1 MNTAKD
7 PKDRLDLSVR
17 AARELSA
24 APTDGRAS
32 RSRIL
37 GELADR
43 RRRHRT
49 YQVTIVATILL
60 LLIPAV
66 SVGWVQ
72 LKRSIQTATKVLARI
87 DSKKNTGSALA
98 KPQVDALVAL
108 DEMPAPREL
117 PEGPVLSKA
126 TPALPR
132 ATTTLPVHRPSEL
145 DLYARAHQMHFHSNA
160 PGPALRL
167 WTRYIERF
175 PHGRFVPEAQFNRAV
190 CLVRMGD
197 SAAARSI
204 LEELVYSPGFDH
216 PKQQAL
222 RLLAEL
228 R

>member
-17 AARELSA
+17 VARELSA

-32 RSRIL
+32 RARIL
-37 GELADR
+37 GELAGR
-43 RRRHRT
+43 RRRHRA

-72 LKRSIQTATKVLARI
+72 LKRSIRTAAKVLAHTE
-87 DSKKNTGSALA
+87 SKRTSGSAMA
-98 KPQVDALVAL
+98 RPQVDSLVAL
-108 DEMPAPREL
+108 DEKPAPREL
-117 PEGPVLSKA
+117 PEDPVLPEA
-126 TPALPR
+126 TPALLR
-132 ATTTLPVHRPSEL
+132 AATVLPVHRPSEL
-145 DLYARAHQMHFHSNA
+145 DLYARAHQMHFHGNA

-204 LEELVYSPGFDH
+204 LERLVYSPGFDH

-222 RLLAEL
+222 RLLAKL